1 MRCGKHICLIGAM
14 NLRDRK
20 KIREADMGDDGKEA
34 ESKKDY
40 IVFAWKQ
47 TIPVML
53 GYIFL
58 GTAFGLLLENAG
70 YHFVWAL
77 LSSVAIYAG
86 SMQFVLV
93 SLLTGGA
100 GLVHTALM
108 TLFINGRHIFYG
120 LSFVEKYKKMG
131 KAFPYMVFSL
141 TDETYSVL
149 CGTKVPEG
157 MEESRIF
164 FWISLLDQCYWV
176 LGSVIG
182 ALAGRYITFDSTG
195 IDFSMTALFIVIA
208 VEQWQ
213 EQKSHFPALLGAV
226 CGVLWLVVLG
236 PDRFIL
242 LALCSCVA
250 ILLLARGYLEPAK
263 TREREGA

>member
-1 MRCGKHICLIGAM
+1 MEQQK
-14 NLRDRK
+14 
-20 KIREADMGDDGKEA
+20 
-34 ESKKDY
+34 SKNP

-58 GTAFGLLLENAG
+58 GIAFGLLIQDAG
-70 YHFVWAL
+70 YNALWAFFT
-77 LSSVAIYAG
+77 SVVVYAG

-93 SLLTGGA
+93 TLLTSGA
-100 GLVHTALM
+100 GLLSAALM

-131 KAFPYMVFSL
+131 KAYPYLVFSL

-149 CGTKVPEG
+149 CGTKLPEG
-157 MEESRIF
+157 MEEKKVC
-164 FWISLLDQCYWV
+164 FWISFLDHCYWV
-176 LGSVIG
+176 SGSVIG
-182 ALAGRYITFDSTG
+182 ALAGSYITFDSTG
-195 IDFSMTALFIVIA
+195 IDFSMTALFIVIV

-213 EQKSHFPALLGAV
+213 DTKSHFPALLGAV
-226 CGVLWLVVLG
+226 CGILWLVVLG

-242 LALCSCVA
+242 PALCSCVV
-250 ILLLARGYLEPAK
+250 ILLLARRRISCTE
-263 TREREGA
+263 EVV

>member
-1 MRCGKHICLIGAM
+1 MGEK
-14 NLRDRK
+14 NL
-20 KIREADMGDDGKEA
+20 
-34 ESKKDY
+34 KKDY

-58 GTAFGLLLENAG
+58 GIAFGLLLADAG
-70 YHFVWAL
+70 YSFVWAL
-77 LSSVAIYAG
+77 LSSVVIYAG

-93 SLLTGGA
+93 SLLTGGV
-100 GLVHTALM
+100 GLIHTALM

-131 KAFPYMVFSL
+131 KAYPYMIFSL

-149 CGTKVPEG
+149 CGTKVPKE
-157 MEESRIF
+157 MEENKVF
-164 FWISLLDQCYWV
+164 FWISLFDQCYWV

-182 ALAGRYITFDSTG
+182 ALAGSYITFDSTG
-195 IDFSMTALFIVIA
+195 IDFSMTALFIAIV

-213 EQKSHFPALLGAV
+213 GEKSHFPALLGAV
-226 CGVLWLVVLG
+226 CGVFWLVILG
-236 PDRFIL
+236 PDQFIL
-242 LALCSCVA
+242 PALCSCVV
-250 ILLLARGYLEPAK
+250 ILLLARGYMKPMEK
-263 TREREGA
+263 QEGEAV

>member
-1 MRCGKHICLIGAM
+1 MEQQK
-14 NLRDRK
+14 
-20 KIREADMGDDGKEA
+20 
-34 ESKKDY
+34 SKNP

-58 GTAFGLLLENAG
+58 GIAFGLLIQNAG
-70 YHFVWAL
+70 YNALWAFL
-77 LSSVAIYAG
+77 ISVVVYAG

-93 SLLTGGA
+93 TLLTSGA
-100 GLVHTALM
+100 GLLSAALM

-131 KAFPYMVFSL
+131 KAYPYLVFSL

-149 CGTKVPEG
+149 CGTKIPEG
-157 MEESRIF
+157 MEENKVY
-164 FWISLLDQCYWV
+164 FWISFLDQCYWV

-182 ALAGRYITFDSTG
+182 ALAGSYITFDSTG
-195 IDFSMTALFIVIA
+195 IDFSMTALFIVIV

-213 EQKSHFPALLGAV
+213 ETKSHFPALLGAV
-226 CGVLWLVVLG
+226 CGILWLVVLG

-242 LALCSCVA
+242 PALCSCVV
-250 ILLLARGYLEPAK
+250 ILLLVRRRISCTE
-263 TREREGA
+263 EVV

>member
-1 MRCGKHICLIGAM
+1 MEQQQK
-14 NLRDRK
+14 NQNP
-20 KIREADMGDDGKEA
+20 
-34 ESKKDY
+34 

-47 TIPVML
+47 SIPVML

-58 GTAFGLLLENAG
+58 GIAFGLLLQNAG
-70 YHFVWAL
+70 YSFLWAFL
-77 LSSVAIYAG
+77 ISVVIYAG

-93 SLLTGGA
+93 TLLTSGA
-100 GLVHTALM
+100 GLLSAVLM

-131 KAFPYMVFSL
+131 KAYPYLVFSL

-157 MEESRIF
+157 MDDKKVF
-164 FWISLLDQCYWV
+164 VWISFLDQCYWV

-182 ALAGRYITFDSTG
+182 ALAGSYITFDSTG
-195 IDFSMTALFIVIA
+195 IDFSMTALFIVIV

-213 EQKSHFPALLGAV
+213 GAKSHFPALLGAIN
-226 CGVLWLVVLG
+226 GILWLIILG

-242 LALCSCVA
+242 PALCSCVV
-250 ILLLARGYLEPAK
+250 ILLLARRRIVTAEEA
-263 TREREGA
+263 A

>member
-1 MRCGKHICLIGAM
+1 MEQQQK
-14 NLRDRK
+14 NQNP
-20 KIREADMGDDGKEA
+20 
-34 ESKKDY
+34 

-47 TIPVML
+47 SIPVML

-58 GTAFGLLLENAG
+58 GIAFGLLLQNAG
-70 YHFVWAL
+70 YSFLWAFL
-77 LSSVAIYAG
+77 ISVVIYAG

-93 SLLTGGA
+93 TLLTSGA
-100 GLVHTALM
+100 GLLSAVLM

-131 KAFPYMVFSL
+131 KAYPYLVFSL

-157 MEESRIF
+157 MDDKKVF
-164 FWISLLDQCYWV
+164 VWISFLDQCYWV

-182 ALAGRYITFDSTG
+182 ALAGSYIAFDSTG
-195 IDFSMTALFIVIA
+195 IDFSMTALFIVIV

-213 EQKSHFPALLGAV
+213 GAKSHFPALLGAI
-226 CGVLWLVVLG
+226 CGILWLIILG

-242 LALCSCVA
+242 PALCSCVV
-250 ILLLARGYLEPAK
+250 ILLLARRRIVTAEEA
-263 TREREGA
+263 A

>member
-1 MRCGKHICLIGAM
+1 MEQQQK
-14 NLRDRK
+14 NQNP
-20 KIREADMGDDGKEA
+20 
-34 ESKKDY
+34 

-47 TIPVML
+47 SIPVML

-58 GTAFGLLLENAG
+58 GIAFGLLLQNAG
-70 YHFVWAL
+70 YSFLWAFL
-77 LSSVAIYAG
+77 VSVVVYAG

-93 SLLTGGA
+93 TLLTSGA
-100 GLVHTALM
+100 GLLSAVLM

-131 KAFPYMVFSL
+131 KAYPYLVFSL

-157 MEESRIF
+157 MDDKKVF
-164 FWISLLDQCYWV
+164 VWISFLDQCYWV

-182 ALAGRYITFDSTG
+182 ALAGSYIAFDSTG
-195 IDFSMTALFIVIA
+195 IDFSMTALFIVIV

-213 EQKSHFPALLGAV
+213 GAKSHFPALLGAI
-226 CGVLWLVVLG
+226 CGILWLIILG

-242 LALCSCVA
+242 PALCSCVV
-250 ILLLARGYLEPAK
+250 ILLLARRRIVTAEEA
-263 TREREGA
+263 A

>member
-1 MRCGKHICLIGAM
+1 MDNKT
-14 NLRDRK
+14 
-20 KIREADMGDDGKEA
+20 KELT
-34 ESKKDY
+34 SKKEY
-40 IVFAWKQ
+40 IGFAWKQ

-58 GTAFGLLLENAG
+58 GIAFGLLLENAG
-70 YHFVWAL
+70 YSFMWAL
-77 LSSVAIYAG
+77 LSSVVIYAG

-100 GLVHTALM
+100 GLVETALM

-131 KAFPYMVFSL
+131 KAYPYMVFSL

-149 CGTKVPEG
+149 CGTKIPAG
-157 MEESRIF
+157 MEESKVF
-164 FWISLLDQCYWV
+164 FWISLFDQCYWV

-182 ALAGRYITFDSTG
+182 ALAGSYITFDSTG
-195 IDFSMTALFIVIA
+195 IDFSMTALFIVIV

-213 EQKSHFPALLGAV
+213 GQKSHFPALLGAV
-226 CGVLWLVVLG
+226 CGILWLVFLG

-242 LALCSCVA
+242 PALCSCVV
-250 ILLLARGYLEPAK
+250 ILMLARGHMGPVEEQ
-263 TREREGA
+263 EREVT